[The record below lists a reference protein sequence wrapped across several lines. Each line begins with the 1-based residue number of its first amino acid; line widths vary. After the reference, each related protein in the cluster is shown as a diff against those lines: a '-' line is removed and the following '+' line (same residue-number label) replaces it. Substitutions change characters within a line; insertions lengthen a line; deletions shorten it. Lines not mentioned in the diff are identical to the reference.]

1 MVSITH
7 VDPAGLTEENILIP
21 YGGCRMEMDWD
32 CIARAFEEAAKAVCW
47 DVDIRLTPETQH
59 AMVLVSPEDA
69 EYVGD
74 TSLEFD
80 RALSERIG
88 MERYMSIWIDYGSRE
103 LYRV

>member
-7 VDPAGLTEENILIP
+7 VDPAGLTEDDILIP

-32 CIARAFEEAAKAVCW
+32 CIARAFEEAARAVCW

-59 AMVLVSPEDA
+59 AMILVSPEDA

-74 TSLEFD
+74 TSLEFY
-80 RALSERIG
+80 REIERNIG
-88 MERYMSIWIDYGSRE
+88 MERFMSIWIDFGSRG
-103 LYRV
+103 LYDF